1 MIEKPSM
8 GMRLREGII
17 GEQLM
22 TSDHALSLFEP
33 AIPADERLIVPC
45 GGEITNNSAAGA
57 RTPTRTAAMLAVEV
71 RMIIIRRGTAKIWGL
86 LLQLRKL
93 WFME

>member
-8 GMRLREGII
+8 GMRLVEGII

-45 GGEITNNSAAGA
+45 GGEITNNSAAA
-57 RTPTRTAAMLAVEV
+57 RTPTRTAAMLAVEIQL
-71 RMIIIRRGTAKIWGL
+71 IIIRRGTAKIWCL